1 MAGAL
6 EARSLGLPPRPSG
19 TGPFF
24 ERAHDRM
31 TDFDT
36 QTPPRADSVQ
46 AVPAHDAPARDTPTR
61 GANPVLVETTSGA
74 MVESRHRGAFAVVD
88 VEGRVG
94 ASAGD
99 TERPIYARS
108 AIKPLQAIPLVESG
122 AAEAF
127 GLGDGEIAL
136 ACASHRGEPRHI
148 ETVTAWLTRIGCSV
162 ADLKCGA
169 HPPTDA
175 RALAELLGAR
185 GTPNAA
191 HNNCS
196 GKHSGFLTLA
206 RHLGLPT
213 RGYIRFEHGVQQR
226 VLGTLEVMTGLDLGG
241 AARGID
247 GCGIPVIAVPLGNLA
262 LAMAR
267 LADPADQ
274 PEPRQVACARIRAA
288 MAAEPFMI
296 SGTGGFCT
304 RVISETAGRAL
315 VKTGAEGVFCA
326 ALPEPGLGIALK
338 IDDGAGRAAEVVM
351 AGLLARFGLL
361 DAAHELCAPQLRNRA
376 GTEVGELRP
385 PADGPI

>member
-1 MAGAL
+1 
-6 EARSLGLPPRPSG
+6 
-19 TGPFF
+19 
-24 ERAHDRM
+24 M
-31 TDFDT
+31 TDIDT
-36 QTPPRADSVQ
+36 QTPPRAD
-46 AVPAHDAPARDTPTR
+46 PAGTVSARN
-61 GANPVLVETTSGA
+61 ANPVLVEATRGA

-88 VEGRVG
+88 VEGRVV

-136 ACASHRGEPRHI
+136 ACASHRGEPRHV
-148 ETVTAWLTRIGCSV
+148 ETVTAWLARIGCSV
-162 ADLKCGA
+162 ADLECGT
-169 HPPTDA
+169 HPPSDPK
-175 RALAELLGAR
+175 ALAELLGAR

-196 GKHSGFLTLA
+196 GKHAGFLTLA

-213 RGYIRFEHGVQQR
+213 EGYIRFEHGVQQR
-226 VLGTLEVMTGLDLGG
+226 VLGTLESMTGLDLGG
-241 AARGID
+241 ASRGVD

-274 PEPRQVACARIRAA
+274 PEPRQAACARIRAA

-296 SGTGGFCT
+296 SGTGQFCT
-304 RVISETAGRAL
+304 RVISETGGRAL

-326 ALPEPGLGIALK
+326 ALPGALPERGLGIALK
-338 IDDGAGRAAEVVM
+338 IDDGTGRAAEVAM

-361 DAAHELCAPQLRNRA
+361 EAAHELCAPRLSNRA
-376 GTEVGELRP
+376 GAVVGALRP
-385 PADGPI
+385 PAGGPI

>member
-1 MAGAL
+1 L
-6 EARSLGLPPRPSG
+6 ARN
-19 TGPFF
+19 
-24 ERAHDRM
+24 
-31 TDFDT
+31 
-36 QTPPRADSVQ
+36 
-46 AVPAHDAPARDTPTR
+46 
-61 GANPVLVETTSGA
+61 ANPVLVEATRGA
-74 MVESRHRGAFAVVD
+74 MVESRHRGAFAVVA
-88 VEGRVG
+88 VEGRVV

-127 GLGDGEIAL
+127 GLEDAEIAL
-136 ACASHRGEPRHI
+136 ACASHRGEARHV
-148 ETVTAWLTRIGCSV
+148 ETVTAWLARIGCSV
-162 ADLKCGA
+162 ADLECGT
-169 HPPTDA
+169 HPPSNPK
-175 RALAELLGAR
+175 ALAELLGAR

-213 RGYIRFEHGVQQR
+213 EGYIRYGHGVQQR
-226 VLGTLEVMTGLDLGG
+226 VLGVLESMTGLDLG
-241 AARGID
+241 AAPRGVD

-274 PEPRQVACARIRAA
+274 PEPRQAACARIRAA
-288 MAAEPFMI
+288 MAAQPFMI
-296 SGTGGFCT
+296 SGTGQFCT

-326 ALPEPGLGIALK
+326 ALPGALPGEGLGIALK
-338 IDDGAGRAAEVVM
+338 IDDGAGRAAEVAM
-351 AGLLARFGLL
+351 AGLLARFGPL

-376 GTEVGELRP
+376 GTVVGELRP